1 MVRAAWDLH
10 RDEFCINYLLKA
22 MRAGKK
28 SDSGFKKDVYHDLA
42 MELNA
47 RFTGHMEVE
56 QIQTRMHNVSCLSCD
71 SFQICAC

>member
-1 MVRAAWDLH
+1 MARAAWDPRH
-10 RDEFCINYLLKA
+10 DEFYINYLLTA
-22 MRAGKK
+22 MEAGKK

-56 QIQTRMHNVSCLSCD
+56 QIQRRMHNVS
-71 SFQICAC
+71 

>member
-22 MRAGKK
+22 MRAEKK
-28 SDSGFKKDVYHDLA
+28 SDSGFKKDVYLDLA
-42 MELNA
+42 VELNA
-47 RFTGHMEVE
+47 RFTSHMEVE
-56 QIQTRMHNVSCLSCD
+56 QIQTLMYNVSCLSCD